1 MIRRLES
8 KQEQRSVR
16 LKLYS
21 DDVYVIA
28 HKAVKEVTATL
39 SVEEIFSSADNLAS
53 HLLENGISDKDFID
67 MEIDDVREEL
77 DDERDLFP
85 ILSVTFVKLCAL
97 RKVNPI
103 AADIAKALVHRC
115 QEFENFTPLLG
126 KLANAENRRIV
137 EKGRINLLEYELK
150 TLEKDGFDKDSTMVL
165 DKLLLIV
172 LKMDIPDQKVA
183 ERLFSQYNDSNNHAI
198 QKYVDKIR
206 RNTEQCTQNQNMPTT
221 INTNGGAAIMG
232 GDFNATQFI
241 SHKQLESK

>member
-85 ILSVTFVKLCAL
+85 LLSVTFVKLCAL

-103 AADIAKALVHRC
+103 AADIARALVHRC
-115 QEFENFTPLLG
+115 QEFEDFTPLLG

-241 SHKQLESK
+241 SHKESK

>member
-8 KQEQRSVR
+8 KEEQRTVR
-16 LKLYS
+16 LKLYN

-28 HKAVKEVTATL
+28 HKAVREVSHTL
-39 SVEEIFSSADNLAS
+39 SVEEIFASADNLAS

-85 ILSVTFVKLCAL
+85 LLSVTFVKLCAL
-97 RKVNPI
+97 RKAKPI
-103 AADIAKALVHRC
+103 AAEIARALVHRC
-115 QEFENFTPLLG
+115 QEFEDFTPLLG

-221 INTNGGAAIMG
+221 INTNGGIAIMG

-241 SHKQLESK
+241 SHKQHESK

>member
-8 KQEQRSVR
+8 KQEQRAVR

-28 HKAVKEVTATL
+28 HKAVKEVAATL
-39 SVEEIFSSADNLAS
+39 SVEEIFSSADYLAS
-53 HLLENGISDKDFID
+53 HLLENGISERDFID
-67 MEIDDVREEL
+67 MEVDDLREEL
-77 DDERDLFP
+77 EDERDLFP
-85 ILSVTFVKLCAL
+85 LLSVTFVKLCAL
-97 RKVNPI
+97 RKAKPI
-103 AADIAKALVHRC
+103 AADIARALVYRC
-115 QEFENFTPLLG
+115 QEFEDFTPLLG

-137 EKGRINLLEYELK
+137 ENGRINLLEYELK

-165 DKLLLIV
+165 DELLSIV
-172 LKMDIPDQKVA
+172 LKMDTPDQKVA
-183 ERLFSQYNDSNNHAI
+183 VRLFSQYNDSNNHAI

-241 SHKQLESK
+241 SHKTT

>member
-8 KQEQRSVR
+8 KQEQRAVR

-85 ILSVTFVKLCAL
+85 LLSVTFVKLCAL
-97 RKVNPI
+97 RKAKPI
-103 AADIAKALVHRC
+103 AADIARALVHRC
-115 QEFENFTPLLG
+115 QEFEDFTPLLG

-150 TLEKDGFDKDSTMVL
+150 TLEKDGFDKDSMMVL

-241 SHKQLESK
+241 SHKQHESK

>member
-8 KQEQRSVR
+8 KQEQRAVR

-28 HKAVKEVTATL
+28 HKAVKEVASTL
-39 SVEEIFSSADNLAS
+39 SVEEIFSSADNLAN
-53 HLLENGISDKDFID
+53 HLLENGISERDLID
-67 MEIDDVREEL
+67 MEVDDLREEL
-77 DDERDLFP
+77 EDERDLFP
-85 ILSVTFVKLCAL
+85 LLSVTFVKLCAL
-97 RKVNPI
+97 RKAKPI

-115 QEFENFTPLLG
+115 QEFEDFTPLLG
-126 KLANAENRRIV
+126 KMANVENRRIV
-137 EKGRINLLEYELK
+137 ENGRINLLEYELK

-165 DKLLLIV
+165 DELLSIV
-172 LKMDIPDQKVA
+172 LKMDTPDQKVA
-183 ERLFSQYNDSNNHAI
+183 VRLFSQYNDSNNHAI

-241 SHKQLESK
+241 SHKTT

>member
-85 ILSVTFVKLCAL
+85 LLSVTFVKLCAL
-97 RKVNPI
+97 RKAKPI
-103 AADIAKALVHRC
+103 AADIARALVHRC
-115 QEFENFTPLLG
+115 QEFEDFTPLLG

-221 INTNGGAAIMG
+221 INTNGGIAIMG

-241 SHKQLESK
+241 SHKQHESK

>member
-85 ILSVTFVKLCAL
+85 LLSVTFVKLCAL
-97 RKVNPI
+97 RKVKPI
-103 AADIAKALVHRC
+103 AADIARALVHRC
-115 QEFENFTPLLG
+115 QEFEDFTPLLG
-126 KLANAENRRIV
+126 KLAKEENKRILD
-137 EKGRINLLEYELK
+137 KGRINLMEYELK
-150 TLEKDGFDKDSTMVL
+150 TLEEEGFNEDSVAML
-165 DKLLLIV
+165 DELV
-172 LKMDIPDQKVA
+172 SVALKMDIEDQKVV
-183 ERLFSQYNDSNNHAI
+183 ERLFSRYNDNNNHTL
-198 QKYVDKIR
+198 QQYVDKIR
-206 RNTEQCTQNQNMPTT
+206 QHTDQCTQNQNMPST
-221 INTNGGAAIMG
+221 INTGGGPAILG
-232 GDFNATQFI
+232 GNFSNDRFYAQN
-241 SHKQLESK
+241 QLESK

>member
-1 MIRRLES
+1 ME
-8 KQEQRSVR
+8 V
-16 LKLYS
+16 
-21 DDVYVIA
+21 DD
-28 HKAVKEVTATL
+28 L
-39 SVEEIFSSADNLAS
+39 
-53 HLLENGISDKDFID
+53 
-67 MEIDDVREEL
+67 REEL
-77 DDERDLFP
+77 EDERDLFP
-85 ILSVTFVKLCAL
+85 LLSVTFVKLCAL
-97 RKVNPI
+97 RKVKPI

-115 QEFENFTPLLG
+115 QEFEDFTPLLG
-126 KLANAENRRIV
+126 KLGNAENRRIV

-150 TLEKDGFDKDSTMVL
+150 TLEKDGFDKDSMMVL

-241 SHKQLESK
+241 SHKQHESK